1 VRAGKPVITPG
12 WHHHVMRFKPR
23 IEIILEARTDSLPE
37 REFENCADNL
47 GPINASLSRLAA

>member
-1 VRAGKPVITPG
+1 
-12 WHHHVMRFKPR
+12 MRFKPR